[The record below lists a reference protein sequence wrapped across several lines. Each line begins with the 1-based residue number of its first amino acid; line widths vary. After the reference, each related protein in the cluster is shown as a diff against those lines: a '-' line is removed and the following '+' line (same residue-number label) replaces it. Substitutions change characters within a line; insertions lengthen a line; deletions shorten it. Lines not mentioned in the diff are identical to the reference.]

1 MNATERLNA
10 VISREQES
18 SQTFEDLE
26 KSLTSSSEQTKEDET
41 KVTEEDLP
49 NHEQP
54 KVTGDGDGKTPNE
67 AEKLG
72 ATGGQPTPNEP
83 SVEKKE
89 SESPNNEKVHTPE
102 EQRKYTWQKLRNEN
116 KEFKAKNEAL
126 NNQIKMLQEQIAKFK
141 EESPSEE
148 QYTEE
153 NFRSKEDYFRYLAHQ
168 QYQQDSRQNQ
178 QQQAEQALAS
188 LQEQQRLMTIV
199 QREEALFPAEQRQQ
213 YCEVVN
219 AALEAGMKNALDSN
233 PDVMEFIDNSEMA
246 PRLLY
251 HFALKPEDF
260 FNIVNNPNPTSRKFA
275 LARLEEGLYR
285 TFVLNKGA
293 TQPNSGSEAQPP
305 KNSEQNNQTPPKK
318 NVPIIGK
325 IGEGGDKS
333 NSDTASEAEIMK
345 TYRKY
350 TT

>member
-1 MNATERLNA
+1 MNATERLDA
-10 VISREQES
+10 VIAREQES

-26 KSLTSSSEQTKEDET
+26 KSQNPNPQQPNA
-41 KVTEEDLP
+41 EE
-49 NHEQP
+49 P
-54 KVTGDGDGKTPNE
+54 KVVDNDHPNTPEPNVTGEGGAETPVE
-67 AEKLG
+67 AEKAG
-72 ATGGQPTPNEP
+72 ATGGQQTPNEP
-83 SVEKKE
+83 SVEKKDNE
-89 SESPNNEKVHTPE
+89 NPNDKGHSPE

-126 NNQIKMLQEQIAKFK
+126 NTQIKQLQEQIAKFK
-141 EESPSEE
+141 EEQPSEQ

-168 QYQQDSRQNQ
+168 QYQQDSKQAQ
-178 QQQAEQALAS
+178 QQQAEQALAN
-188 LQEQQRLMTIV
+188 LQEQQRAMTIL
-199 QREEALFPAEQRQQ
+199 QREEALFPAEQRKQ
-213 YCEVVN
+213 YCDVVN
-219 AALEAGMKNALDSN
+219 AAMEAGMSNALNAN
-233 PDVMEFIDNSEMA
+233 PDVMEFLDNSEMA

-293 TQPNSGSEAQPP
+293 AQPNNGGEAQPP
-305 KNSEQNNQTPPKK
+305 KNSDVPNQTPPKK
-318 NVPIIGK
+318 QVPIIGK

-345 TYRKY
+345 SYRKY
-350 TT
+350 TA